1 MRDDTVHLTELSDD
15 ALKNRYT
22 VMLVVRMSVFG
33 HLPPSGEPLNPVVDG
48 SSTRWEPCLDTA
60 YGEADR
66 RGWEPTALRE
76 AARQVLSP
84 PMGSVVDPVAIFRA
98 D

>member
-1 MRDDTVHLTELSDD
+1 L
-15 ALKNRYT
+15 
-22 VMLVVRMSVFG
+22 
-33 HLPPSGEPLNPVVDG
+33 
-48 SSTRWEPCLDTA
+48 EPCLDTA